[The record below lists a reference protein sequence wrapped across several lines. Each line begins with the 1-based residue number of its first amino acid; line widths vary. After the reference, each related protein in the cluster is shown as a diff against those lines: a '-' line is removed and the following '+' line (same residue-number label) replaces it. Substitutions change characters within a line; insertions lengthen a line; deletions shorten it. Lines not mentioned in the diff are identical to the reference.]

1 MMQQSTRARVEAI
14 ACLLGDGFASSITQ
28 ALAVS
33 NTTVEA
39 CRVLISH
46 PFGGAEVLEGY
57 QKHLM
62 SPVTFFWTGPS
73 EGGQSAGVS
82 AQQKRGFSQRFKR
95 LEASSL
101 N

>member
-1 MMQQSTRARVEAI
+1 MMQQSTRA
-14 ACLLGDGFASSITQ
+14 GDGFASSITQ

-39 CRVLISH
+39 CRVLVSH
-46 PFGGAEVLEGY
+46 PFGKGHFRVSKFLKGTKASHESGDLF
-57 QKHLM
+57 L
-62 SPVTFFWTGPS
+62 TGPS
-73 EGGQSAGVS
+73 ECGQSAGVS
-82 AQQKRGFSQRFKR
+82 AQPKKRGFRGRS